1 MGDYANRVFAVV
13 RRIPRGKVA
22 TYGQVARLIGA
33 PRTARYVGYALHANP
48 EPGTD
53 PGCIPCH
60 RVVFKD
66 GRMATGF
73 AFGGPD
79 EQRGMLAAEGVAF
92 DEEGRVLM
100 EEFQW
105 DGRPESAGAPGNAH
119 VTGDSGAADTADAT
133 DYPTAPAPGLRLG
146 SRAGRAPAAP
156 LRDLRRAAPR
166 LPEGTP
172 RLGPHSF
179 RGGRRCARS
188 PFGNGSP
195 LAR

>member
-105 DGRPESAGAPGNAH
+105 EAPFVPRQAPVRTFAIWQRVSPDSMTVSYQKETPHPARITMGFRNRRP
-119 VTGDSGAADTADAT
+119 
-133 DYPTAPAPGLRLG
+133 L
-146 SRAGRAPAAP
+146 
-156 LRDLRRAAPR
+156 R
-166 LPEGTP
+166 LPERADDIP
-172 RLGPHSF
+172 S
-179 RGGRRCARS
+179 
-188 PFGNGSP
+188 
-195 LAR
+195 